1 MFRIGAEWRGFVINI
16 NWRLD
21 VKTEKGEL
29 TLNFSYD
36 SEKKSLSALIEPI
49 DPDLVTEAVYE
60 VMHWCETF
68 LHQKPNVVEESD
80 DRE

>member
-1 MFRIGAEWRGFVINI
+1 MFRTGAEWRGFVINI

-21 VKTEKGEL
+21 VKTDKGEL

-36 SEKKSLSALIEPI
+36 SEKKSLSALVEPI
-49 DPDLVTEAVYE
+49 DPELVTEAVYE
-60 VMHWCETF
+60 IMHWCETF

-80 DRE
+80 DRD

>member
-21 VKTEKGEL
+21 VKTDKGEL

-49 DPDLVTEAVYE
+49 DPELVTEAVYE
-60 VMHWCETF
+60 IMHWCETF

>member
-1 MFRIGAEWRGFVINI
+1 VFRTGAEWRGFVINI

-21 VKTEKGEL
+21 VKTDKGEL

-36 SEKKSLSALIEPI
+36 SEKKSLSALVEPI
-49 DPDLVTEAVYE
+49 DPELVTEAVYE
-60 VMHWCETF
+60 IMHWCETF

-80 DRE
+80 DRD

>member
-1 MFRIGAEWRGFVINI
+1 
-16 NWRLD
+16 
-21 VKTEKGEL
+21 VKTDKGEL

-49 DPDLVTEAVYE
+49 DPELVTEAVYE
-60 VMHWCETF
+60 IMHWCETF